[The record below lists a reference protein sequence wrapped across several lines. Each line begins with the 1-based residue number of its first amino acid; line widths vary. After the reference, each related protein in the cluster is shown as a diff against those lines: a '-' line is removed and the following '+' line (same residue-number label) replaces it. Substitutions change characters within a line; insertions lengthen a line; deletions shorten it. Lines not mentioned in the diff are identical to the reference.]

1 MAMFQTCC
9 DKLLEGLDPI
19 LKEEKDWKKA
29 VMKAFHQKVSLQAS
43 EHIRRLCI
51 NEITQGKNV
60 DAHFDNGKNSGV
72 LARLPLVIPIIHAVP
87 DFLPNPFMFFR
98 IERRQ
103 YGIPE
108 DSPTYH
114 TSGAACVL
122 LEIDCR
128 TGEHKLLS
136 VDIVLDV
143 GRSLNPA
150 IDIGQIEGAFMQC
163 YGNMTC
169 EELTWDKNGKLVQ
182 DSLYKYK
189 IPTPAMTPRRFRVK
203 LLKESNTFAEQ
214 VYSSKGVG
222 EPPLML
228 GVTTFSSL
236 RYAITARRQDLGLS
250 DFIEISAPL
259 TASKIVSLCN
269 P

>member
-1 MAMFQTCC
+1 MITIIESGTDKTCNAPETGGSQNADIHGKAIQTCC

-43 EHIRRLCI
+43 EHI
-51 NEITQGKNV
+51 
-60 DAHFDNGKNSGV
+60 
-72 LARLPLVIPIIHAVP
+72 
-87 DFLPNPFMFFR
+87 R